1 MRIGYRLGEIPSYA
15 GLVLLENFRLKVFRA
30 VAEHLS
36 FRKAGEALYLTQ
48 PAVTLQVKA
57 LEEELGT
64 KLFERSASGV
74 HVTEAGQVLLQY
86 ATRMHQLADEA
97 EGRLAALKGEIAGVL
112 VLGAS
117 TTIAQYVLPAL
128 LADFS
133 RAHPAIRLQ
142 VFSENTEHVAE
153 GVANGRFGLGL
164 IEGPPKRRDLRVQS
178 WFDDEL
184 LLVVPA
190 GHEWAGLGEIAPEA
204 LVGAPLVMRELGS
217 GSRHVVENGL
227 QKAGVRLGSL
237 RIVMELDS
245 TEAILSCIEA
255 GLGVG
260 FVSEWALVR
269 RIDTHRIATLR
280 LNSGRMCRSLA
291 LLSAQGPEVQP
302 SATRLQRFL
311 MDRVPPKPSE
321 PATKIGSKPTGQL
334 LSRSSQKTDE

>member
-1 MRIGYRLGEIPSYA
+1 MLSRESVYA
-15 GLVLLENFRLKVFRA
+15 GFVVLENFRLKVFRA

-48 PAVTLQVKA
+48 PAVTLQIKA

-74 HVTEAGQVLLQY
+74 HMTEAGKVLLRY
-86 ATRMHQLADEA
+86 AEQIRQLADEA
-97 EGRLAALKGEIAGVL
+97 ESRMAGLKGETAGDL
-112 VLGAS
+112 VLGSS

-133 RAHPAIRLQ
+133 RLYPAIRLQ
-142 VFSENTEHVAE
+142 VFSQNTEQIAE
-153 GVANGRFGLGL
+153 GVAAGRFGLGL
-164 IEGPPKRRDLRVQS
+164 IEGPPKRRDLKTEP

-190 GHEWAGLGEIAPEA
+190 GHEWASLGMIGAEA
-204 LVGAPLVMRELGS
+204 LARAPLVMRERGS
-217 GSRHVVENGL
+217 GSRHVVESGL
-227 QKAGVRLGSL
+227 QKAGLRLASM

-269 RIDTHRIATLR
+269 RSDKDRLAALR
-280 LNSGRMCRSLA
+280 LSGGEMCRTFA
-291 LLSAQGPEVQP
+291 LVTPQGPELQS
-302 SATRLQRFL
+302 SAATLQRFL
-311 MDRVPPKPSE
+311 QDRVPPRPRL
-321 PATKIGSKPTGQL
+321 PAVKGASKSTG
-334 LSRSSQKTDE
+334 RRA

>member
-1 MRIGYRLGEIPSYA
+1 M
-15 GLVLLENFRLKVFRA
+15 LLENFRLKVFRA

-48 PAVTLQVKA
+48 PAVTLQIKA

-64 KLFERSASGV
+64 KLFERSATGV
-74 HVTEAGQVLLQY
+74 RVTEAGKVLLQY
-86 ATRMHQLADEA
+86 AEQMHQLAGEA
-97 EGRLAALKGEIAGVL
+97 ERRLAALKGEIAGDL

-128 LADFS
+128 LAEFS

-164 IEGPPKRRDLRVQS
+164 IEGPPKRRDLKVNP

-190 GHEWAGLGEIAPEA
+190 GHDWAGHGTIAPEA

-217 GSRHVVENGL
+217 GSRHVVENAL
-227 QKAGVRLGSL
+227 QKAGLRLGSL

-245 TEAILSCIEA
+245 TEAILACVEA

-260 FVSEWALVR
+260 FVSEWALLR
-269 RIDTHRIATLR
+269 RTNTHLIATLR
-280 LNSGRMCRSLA
+280 LSAGRSPA
-291 LLSAQGPEVQP
+291 LLP
-302 SATRLQRFL
+302 
-311 MDRVPPKPSE
+311 
-321 PATKIGSKPTGQL
+321 
-334 LSRSSQKTDE
+334 

>member
-1 MRIGYRLGEIPSYA
+1 M
-15 GLVLLENFRLKVFRA
+15 LLENFRLKVFRA

-36 FRKAGEALYLTQ
+36 FRKAGEVLYLTQ
-48 PAVTLQVKA
+48 PAVTLQIKA
-57 LEEELGT
+57 LEDELGT
-64 KLFERSASGV
+64 KLFERSAYGV
-74 HVTEAGQVLLQY
+74 RVTEAGQLLLQY
-86 ATRMHQLADEA
+86 AEQMHRLATEA
-97 EGRLAALKGEIAGVL
+97 EGRLAALKGEIAGDL
-112 VLGAS
+112 ILGAS

-133 RAHPAIRLQ
+133 RAYSAIRLQ

-153 GVANGRFGLGL
+153 GVANGRFGFGL
-164 IEGPPKRRDLRVQS
+164 IEGPPKRRDLRIQP

-190 GHEWAGLGEIAPEA
+190 GHEWAGLGAIGPEA
-204 LVGAPLVMRELGS
+204 LVGIPLVMRELGS

-227 QKAGVRLGSL
+227 QKTGIRLGSL

-269 RIDTHRIATLR
+269 RAETRSIATLR
-280 LNSGRMCRSLA
+280 LSGGKISRTFSLV
-291 LLSAQGPEVQP
+291 SAQGPELAP
-302 SATRLQRFL
+302 SAIALHRFL
-311 MDRVPPKPSE
+311 QDRVP
-321 PATKIGSKPTGQL
+321 SKPNQRAAKAASTSTGQL
-334 LSRSSQKTDE
+334 PIRRKL

>member
-1 MRIGYRLGEIPSYA
+1 
-15 GLVLLENFRLKVFRA
+15 VFRT

-36 FRKAGEALYLTQ
+36 FRKAGEVLYLTQ
-48 PAVTLQVKA
+48 PAVTLQIKA
-57 LEEELGT
+57 LEEEIGT

-74 HVTEAGQVLLQY
+74 RVTEAGQVLLEY
-86 ATRMHQLADEA
+86 AEQMHQLADEA
-97 EGRLAALKGEIAGVL
+97 KGRLAALKGEIAGDL

-133 RAHPAIRLQ
+133 RYYPAIRLQ

-153 GVANGRFGLGL
+153 DVAKGRFGLGL
-164 IEGPPKRRDLRVQS
+164 IEGPPQRRDLKVQP

-190 GHEWAGLGEIAPEA
+190 GHEWASRGMIAPGT

-217 GSRHVVENGL
+217 GTRHVVENGL
-227 QKAGVRLGSL
+227 QRAGLRLGSL

-260 FVSEWALVR
+260 FVSEWALIR
-269 RIDTHRIATLR
+269 RIEAQRIVVLR
-280 LNSGRMCRSLA
+280 MSSGKISRTFA
-291 LLSAQGPEVQP
+291 LVSAQGPDLQP
-302 SATRLQRFL
+302 SAATLQRFL
-311 MDRVPPKPSE
+311 QERVPLKPS
-321 PATKIGSKPTGQL
+321 PRAPKVA
-334 LSRSSQKTDE
+334 SRSTAELPGHQCSTWVAGGSNKLRSAKPKS

>member
-1 MRIGYRLGEIPSYA
+1 
-15 GLVLLENFRLKVFRA
+15 VLLENFRLKVFRA

-48 PAVTLQVKA
+48 PAVTLQIKA

-64 KLFERSASGV
+64 KLFERSATGV
-74 HVTEAGQVLLQY
+74 RVTEAGKVLLQY
-86 ATRMHQLADEA
+86 AEQMHQLAGEA
-97 EGRLAALKGEIAGVL
+97 EGRLAALKGEIAGDL

-128 LADFS
+128 LAEFS

-164 IEGPPKRRDLRVQS
+164 IEGPPKRRDLKANP

-190 GHEWAGLGEIAPEA
+190 GHDWAGHGTIAPEA
-204 LVGAPLVMRELGS
+204 LVGQPLVMRELGS
-217 GSRHVVENGL
+217 GSRHVVENAL
-227 QKAGVRLGSL
+227 QKTGLRLGSL

-245 TEAILSCIEA
+245 TEAILACVEA

-260 FVSEWALVR
+260 FVSEWALLR
-269 RIDTHRIATLR
+269 RTNTHLIATLR
-280 LNSGRMCRSLA
+280 LSAGKISRTFALA
-291 LLSAQGPEVQP
+291 SPQGLELQP
-302 SATRLQRFL
+302 SATALQHFL
-311 MDRVPPKPSE
+311 QDRVPPKP
-321 PATKIGSKPTGQL
+321 
-334 LSRSSQKTDE
+334 

>member
-1 MRIGYRLGEIPSYA
+1 MLV
-15 GLVLLENFRLKVFRA
+15 LVLLENFRLKVFRA

-48 PAVTLQVKA
+48 PAVTLQIKA

-74 HVTEAGQVLLQY
+74 GITEAGKVLLQY
-86 ATRMHQLADEA
+86 AERMHQLADEA
-97 EGRLAALKGEIAGVL
+97 EGRLAALKGETAGEL

-117 TTIAQYVLPAL
+117 TTIAQYVLPPL

-133 RAHPAIRLQ
+133 RAYPGIRLQ

-153 GVANGRFGLGL
+153 GVASGRFGLGL
-164 IEGPPKRRDLRVQS
+164 IEGPPMRRDLRVQP

-190 GHEWAGLGEIAPEA
+190 GHEWAGLGMITPET
-204 LVGAPLVMRELGS
+204 LVGAPLVIRELGS
-217 GSRHVVENGL
+217 GSRHVVENAL
-227 QKAGVRLGSL
+227 QKAGLRLGSL

-260 FVSEWALVR
+260 FASEWALVR
-269 RIDTHRIATLR
+269 RSNTHLIATLR
-280 LNSGRMCRSLA
+280 LSTGRISRAFA
-291 LLSAQGPEVQP
+291 LVSAQGPELQP
-302 SATRLQRFL
+302 SATTLQRFL
-311 MDRVPPKPSE
+311 EERMPPKPNQH
-321 PATKIGSKPTGQL
+321 AAKIASKSTGQL
-334 LSRSSQKTDE
+334 PPQRKR